1 MVARGSLK
9 TTTKVPV
16 KRGIL
21 IRYGICQFYG
31 IRRQFFNCFFPFSCL
46 TTMLHP
52 FMMQLNKRSVS
63 GSYINFSRIYR
74 MFEINLKE
82 IIGVV
87 FNGTLSTRNF
97 VLI

>member
-1 MVARGSLK
+1 MEFANFMEFDDS
-9 TTTKVPV
+9 
-16 KRGIL
+16 
-21 IRYGICQFYG
+21 
-31 IRRQFFNCFFPFSCL
+31 CFFPFSCL

-52 FMMQLNKRSVS
+52 FTMQLNKRSVS

-87 FNGTLSTRNF
+87 FNGTLSTRNV

>member
-1 MVARGSLK
+1 
-9 TTTKVPV
+9 
-16 KRGIL
+16 
-21 IRYGICQFYG
+21 
-31 IRRQFFNCFFPFSCL
+31 
-46 TTMLHP
+46 MLHP
-52 FMMQLNKRSVS
+52 FTMQLNKRSVS

-97 VLI
+97 VLIIMYFVLKRKTQNTKNIAIDFDVVT